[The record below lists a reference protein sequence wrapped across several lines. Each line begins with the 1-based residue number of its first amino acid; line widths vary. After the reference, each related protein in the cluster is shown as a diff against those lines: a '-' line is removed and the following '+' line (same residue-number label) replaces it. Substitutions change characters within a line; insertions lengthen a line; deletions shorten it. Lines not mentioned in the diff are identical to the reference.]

1 MFNFFRS
8 RLLTEIDK
16 RRRCIKQNE
25 CNRHGLGL
33 RITEVTNDNLREAA
47 LSQHTETKV

>member
-1 MFNFFRS
+1 M
-8 RLLTEIDK
+8 LTEIDR

-25 CNRHGLGL
+25 CNRHGPEA
-33 RITEVTNDNLREAA
+33 RISEVTNDNLREAA